1 MYDFGSDIDSLNGRA
16 VLGLIYKNRSESGT
30 PTGTKLDFIGR
41 QFKQPKEGIGYDNSP
56 TSHMWRTIMFPDRP
70 L

>member
-1 MYDFGSDIDSLNGRA
+1 VTVNDLYAFDANAKVSLDPFIDI
-16 VLGLIYKNRSESGT
+16 
-30 PTGTKLDFIGR
+30 IGR
-41 QFKQPKEGIGYDNSP
+41 QFKQPKEGIGFDNSP